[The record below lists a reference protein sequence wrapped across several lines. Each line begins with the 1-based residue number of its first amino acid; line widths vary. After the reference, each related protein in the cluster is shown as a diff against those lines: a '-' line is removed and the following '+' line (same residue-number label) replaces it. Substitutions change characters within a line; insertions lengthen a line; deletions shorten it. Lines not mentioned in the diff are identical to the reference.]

1 MTAIQVINALPMAQ
15 KLMGLNLPVKKAYKI
30 YTLAKLI
37 NDKRDF
43 FINEE
48 KKIIDK
54 FEGTILEGGNIQ
66 FKDTETQIKFSQE
79 HAELMNYEV
88 DDIEII
94 ELSFNDL
101 GEAVFSAL
109 EIAALDGII
118 NFID

>member
-1 MTAIQVINALPMAQ
+1 MIAIQLINTLPIIQ
-15 KLMGLNLPVKKAYKI
+15 KLMGLNLPIKKAYKI

-54 FEGTILEGGNIQ
+54 FDGNLTESGNII
-66 FKDTETQIKFSQE
+66 FKDEETQIKFSQE
-79 HAELMNYEV
+79 HYELMNYEI

-94 ELSFNDL
+94 ELSFNDFEGAEL
-101 GEAVFSAL
+101 SAL
-109 EIAALDGII
+109 EIAALEGLIK
-118 NFID
+118 FID